1 FAITK
6 HCENTEYAAKFLDFL
21 CREDVAKVNF
31 EYIYFSTPNTKVIE
45 GLSDEEKEDPTL
57 VPPESSIE
65 NCEVCT
71 QTDKKVTD
79 LMNELWKE
87 LKSK

>member
-1 FAITK
+1 MGYILQL
-6 HCENTEYAAKFLDFL
+6 LDFL
-21 CREDVAKVNF
+21 CREEVAKTNF
-31 EYIYFSTPNTKVIE
+31 EYIYFSTPNTKVIDS
-45 GLSDEEKEDPTL
+45 LSEEEKEDPTL

-79 LMNELWKE
+79 LMNELGTE